1 MSAAARQ
8 RVRGY
13 IETGLAEGARLVT
26 GGAEPPDGL
35 DTGYFVRPTV
45 LADVHPDATVAQ
57 EEIFG
62 PVLSV
67 IRYSDEDEALAIANN
82 SPYGLAG
89 AVWSADTDRALA
101 FARRMRTGSVDVNG
115 GAYNHRAPFGG
126 YKRSG
131 IGRELGTYG
140 LEEFCEVKGI
150 QL

>member
-1 MSAAARQ
+1 QPDTRLGPVVSAAQRD
-8 RVRGY
+8 RVRNY

-26 GGAEPPDGL
+26 GGVEPPDGL
-35 DTGYFVRPTV
+35 GTGYYVRPTV

-82 SPYGLAG
+82 SSFGLSG
-89 AVWSADTDRALA
+89 AVWSADSDRALA

-115 GAYNHRAPFGG
+115 GAYNHLAPFGG

-131 IGRELGTYG
+131 VGRELGAY
-140 LEEFCEVKGI
+140 
-150 QL
+150 